1 MGIEKVIAMVR
12 RLIAVSA
19 ALVLVTM
26 TACSGESND
35 ASTSTAATTSVVEQ
49 SSSSEVSPFPA
60 GEPLDLLVLT
70 DSSGWGVADRY
81 APLAAEALDREVRA
95 LDLAGLG
102 DHSIK
107 NLLEMIQTSRADE
120 VAESEIIVVYGY
132 PGGLEYELPLP
143 NILACLEAVDA
154 VDYPEEYEGDWSPGE
169 EWEEIPVVPTVED
182 WSPFRAV
189 LDQVYDEIWRLR
201 AGQPTILRTYE
212 VYNGFGVAAWTE
224 LGIHEECIANY
235 EVLGQVVREAAEA
248 NGAGFVS
255 LLDAFNGPNQ
265 DEDPRAKG
273 LIGDDGFHA
282 NENGQD
288 LAVETLAAIGFEVSE
303 PPR

>member
-1 MGIEKVIAMVR
+1 MVR

-26 TACSGESND
+26 AACSGESDD
-35 ASTSTAATTSVVEQ
+35 ASMSIAATTSVVEQ

-102 DHSIK
+102 DHNIE
-107 NLLEMIQTSRADE
+107 NLLVMIQTSRADE

-132 PGGLEYELPLP
+132 PGRLEYELPLP
-143 NILACLEAVDA
+143 NILTCLEAVDA
-154 VDYPEEYEGDWSPGE
+154 VDYPEDYEGDWSPGE

-182 WSPFRAV
+182 WSPFREV
-189 LDQVYDEIWRLR
+189 LDQVYDEIWKLR

-288 LAVETLAAIGFEVSE
+288 LVVETLAAIGFEVSE